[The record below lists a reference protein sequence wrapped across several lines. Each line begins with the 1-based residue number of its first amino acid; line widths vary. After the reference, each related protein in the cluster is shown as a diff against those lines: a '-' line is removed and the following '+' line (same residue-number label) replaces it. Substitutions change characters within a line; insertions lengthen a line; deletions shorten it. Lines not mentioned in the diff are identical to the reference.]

1 MVYNIK
7 HLAILKYQREKK
19 ILEGS
24 TNITDL
30 LDYIEKKN
38 EIQILIAQAKKI
50 KTLEEV
56 ASVIEN
62 EIALQNNHITKI
74 VSELLV
80 KFDINLEETE
90 EETKKS

>member
-30 LDYIEKKN
+30 LDYIKKKN

-50 KTLEEV
+50 KTLEEI

-80 KFDINLEETE
+80 KFDINLEEIE
-90 EETKKS
+90 EEKNK